1 MESALSIVRYWQ
13 TAFMHFLGRRVPKVI
28 FGVLAGFLLG

>member
-1 MESALSIVRYWQ
+1 MESALSIIRYWQ
-13 TAFMHFLGRRVPKVI
+13 TAAMYFLGRRVPKVS